1 MEWYTTLMELFFF
14 IAGIG
19 LLYKCSD
26 ILVEGTSKVALR
38 IGISSLII
46 SLTIVA
52 YGTSA
57 PEFATSALASY
68 RAHSSLSLGNVL
80 GSCLANL
87 LLVLGISAVIKPL
100 SVNLGI
106 VKRELP
112 ILLASTVLLLM
123 LSIRGNLDALSG
135 LVMLC
140 AFAIYLVFFMEMAKK
155 ERKRRIK
162 FIENNRNGMPK
173 YVLFIIFGL
182 IGVVVGAQLLVDSAV
197 YLANILGVPE
207 FLIAISMIAVGTSL
221 PELAV
226 SATASLKGE
235 SDISIGNLIGSNVF
249 NILLILGVCSSISII
264 HIDLKSML
272 SELFLLFVTLIM
284 FPIFY
289 TKGKVS
295 RAEGALLLA
304 IYAVY
309 LVLLF
314 CK

>member
-68 RAHSSLSLGNVL
+68 RAHSSLSLGNIL

-112 ILLASTVLLLM
+112 ILLVSTVLLLM

-162 FIENNRNGMPK
+162 FIESNRDGMLK

-249 NILLILGVCSSISII
+249 NILLILGVCSFISII
-264 HIDLKSML
+264 HIDLKSIL

-289 TKGKVS
+289 TKRKVS

>member
-14 IAGIG
+14 AAGIG

-38 IGISSLII
+38 MGVSSLII

-68 RAHSSLSLGNVL
+68 KAHSSLSLGNVL

-87 LLVLGISAVIKPL
+87 LLVLGISAVMRPI

-112 ILLASTVLLLM
+112 ILLVSTILLLL
-123 LSIRGNLDALSG
+123 LSIRGNLDMLSG

-140 AFAIYLVFFMEMAKK
+140 AFALYLIFFIRMAKK
-155 ERKRRIK
+155 ERERKVK
-162 FIENNRNGMPK
+162 FIGNNRNGMLK

-197 YLANILGVPE
+197 YFANIFGVPE

-235 SDISIGNLIGSNVF
+235 SDISLGNLIGSNVF
-249 NILLILGVCSSISII
+249 NILLILGVCSCISAI
-264 HIDLKSML
+264 HIDLKSIL
-272 SELFLLFVTLIM
+272 SELFLLAVTIAM

-289 TKGKVS
+289 TKGRVS
-295 RAEGALLLA
+295 RAEGALLLVV
-304 IYAVY
+304 YAVY

-314 CK
+314 YK

>member
-140 AFAIYLVFFMEMAKK
+140 AFAMYLIFFIKMAKK

-162 FIENNRNGMPK
+162 FIENNRDGMPK

>member
-68 RAHSSLSLGNVL
+68 RAHSSLSLGNIL

-112 ILLASTVLLLM
+112 ILLVSTVLLLM

-162 FIENNRNGMPK
+162 FIESNRDGMLK

-249 NILLILGVCSSISII
+249 NILLILGVCSFISII

-289 TKGKVS
+289 TKRKVS